1 MEFRKIRFP
10 FAGIILIAIGIILG
24 AVIQRFFFDD
34 GLKGSLSKFNT
45 ALTDIDNN
53 YVEPVNNKK
62 LVEAALNGIMDSLD
76 PHSEYMPAKSV
87 ENIEEQYQGNF
98 EGIGVEFQVVNDTL
112 TVVSPI
118 TGGPSEKLGI
128 IAGDRII
135 KINGKECIGITNEQ
149 VRQKL
154 RGPAGTKVSVSIF
167 RPGIKG
173 IMDYE
178 ITRDTI
184 PLFSVDA
191 HFMYDNKTGYISLSR
206 FSDTS
211 PKEVLT
217 ALNDLDKKGMKQ
229 LVLDLRNDP
238 GGIMNSA
245 IKISDFFLDDKK
257 LIVYTK
263 GRRAKFNNEYYA
275 EQYYPSEKI
284 PLIVLVNSGSAS
296 ASEIVAGAI
305 QDWDRG
311 LIVGETTFGKGLVQV
326 AYPLQDSSAIKITIA
341 KYYTPSGRLIQ
352 RDYKDYKDRI
362 SYYTDVSIQD
372 SLEGN
377 NIEHKEEKNSK
388 KPAFKTSGGRI
399 VFGGGGITPD
409 YFIKSD
415 QIHSY
420 SVSLRRANLFYLFV
434 LRYMD
439 KNGEKI
445 KSKYTG
451 NFNKFN
457 SEFNFSENELK
468 EFIKF
473 ASEKK
478 VEFNKNDY
486 EKDKEFISSQLKA
499 IIARDLWNNEG
510 WYQVLLG
517 IDNQFKKAVTLF
529 GEAKKLAKL

>member
-10 FAGIILIAIGIILG
+10 FVGIILIAIGIILG

-34 GLKGSLSKFNT
+34 GLKENLSKFDT
-45 ALTDIDNN
+45 ALIDIDKN
-53 YVEPVNNKK
+53 YVEPVDNKK

-76 PHSEYMPAKSV
+76 PHSEYMPAKYV

-98 EGIGVEFQVVNDTL
+98 EGIGIEFQVVNDTL

-128 IAGDRII
+128 TAGDRII
-135 KINGKECIGITNEQ
+135 KINGKGCIGITNEQ

-154 RGPAGTKVSVSIF
+154 RGPAGTKVSVSVF

-184 PLFSVDA
+184 PLYSVDA
-191 HFMYDNKTGYISLSR
+191 RFMYDSKTGYISLSR
-206 FSDTS
+206 FSDAS
-211 PKEVLT
+211 PKEVLA
-217 ALNDLDKKGMKQ
+217 ALDNLNKKGMKQ

-238 GGIMNSA
+238 GGIMRSA
-245 IKISDFFLDDKK
+245 IKVADFFLDDKK

-263 GRRAKFNNEYYA
+263 GRRAKFNNKYNA
-275 EQYYPSEKI
+275 EQYYPFEKL
-284 PLIVLVNSGSAS
+284 PLIILVNSGSAS

-326 AYPLQDSSAIKITIA
+326 AFPLQDSSAIKITIA

-362 SYYTDVSIQD
+362 SYYTDVNKRD
-372 SLEGN
+372 DLEGDN
-377 NIEHKEEKNSK
+377 LKHKEGKNSK
-388 KPAFKTSGGRI
+388 KPAFKTSSGR
-399 VFGGGGITPD
+399 VVYGGGGITPD

-415 QIHSY
+415 QIHDY

-434 LRYMD
+434 LYYMD

-445 KSKYTG
+445 KVKYAG
-451 NFNKFN
+451 NFSKFN
-457 SEFNFSENELK
+457 SEFNFSEDEIG

-473 ASEKK
+473 ASAKN

-486 EKDKEFISSQLKA
+486 EKDKEFIRSQLKA

-517 IDNQFKKAVTLF
+517 IDNQFKKAIELF
-529 GEAKKLAKL
+529 SETKKLAKL